1 MHRLN
6 LIQRYVGSD
15 GYTPRID
22 KLGGVTWEKAKRSV
36 RRSIRD
42 MAQELIA
49 VHAARGARRGPRVLA
64 ARSGTWRNSR
74 RPFPHEET
82 PDQLAAVEDVLG
94 DLQRA
99 KPMDR
104 LVCGDVGY
112 GKTEVAVRAAFRV
125 VMDGSQVAVLVP
137 TTILRQQH
145 EETFRKRFEGHP
157 VRIESSRASRRPKKP
172 ARCSKGWRRARST
185 S

>member
-1 MHRLN
+1 
-6 LIQRYVGSD
+6 
-15 GYTPRID
+15 
-22 KLGGVTWEKAKRSV
+22 
-36 RRSIRD
+36 
-42 MAQELIA
+42 MAQELIS
-49 VHAARGARRGPRVLA
+49 VHAARELELGRSFSPRD
-64 ARSGTWRNSR
+64 RSLEEFEAT
-74 RPFPHEET
+74 FPWEET
-82 PDQLAAVEDVLG
+82 PDQLAAIEDVLG

-125 VMDGSQVAVLVP
+125 VMDGCQVAVLVP
-137 TTILRQQH
+137 TTILCQQH

-157 VRIESSRASRRPKKP
+157 GADRVPLALLDAEEGP
-172 ARCSKGWRRARST
+172 ARCAKGWRRARST